1 MLYSLINITE
11 EMSKIPTKVYHAVKV
26 LKKPTIWESKPS
38 TAKWL
43 LLLLLLL
50 LTKHY
55 KRDGN

>member
-11 EMSKIPTKVYHAVKV
+11 EKSKIPTKVYHAVKV
-26 LKKPTIWESKPS
+26 LKKPTIWQSKPS
-38 TAKWL
+38 TAKW
-43 LLLLLLL
+43 LLLLL